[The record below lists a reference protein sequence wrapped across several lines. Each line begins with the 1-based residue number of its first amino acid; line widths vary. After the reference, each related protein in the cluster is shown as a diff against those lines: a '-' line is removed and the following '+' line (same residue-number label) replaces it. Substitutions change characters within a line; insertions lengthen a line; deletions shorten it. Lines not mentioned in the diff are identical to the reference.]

1 MPFSFALSECEI
13 CTKKAADWEN
23 VWSSWNVALLP
34 STAVPGKHRQ
44 INEQTWPR
52 AQRGGREV
60 YFCLRM
66 VKSKSGTIL
75 GFNWEGI
82 GEPRKRGMECEDSRS
97 DGEVSDS
104 QAAIIVH
111 LVEEESHTV
120 GCPEQQTP
128 LGRSDFLMFILIFKR
143 KLNQDGA
150 EEASI
155 QKVLWQ
161 KSLADKTVFFI
172 LKCTCVRH

>member
-1 MPFSFALSECEI
+1 
-13 CTKKAADWEN
+13 
-23 VWSSWNVALLP
+23 
-34 STAVPGKHRQ
+34 
-44 INEQTWPR
+44 
-52 AQRGGREV
+52 
-60 YFCLRM
+60 
-66 VKSKSGTIL
+66 
-75 GFNWEGI
+75 
-82 GEPRKRGMECEDSRS
+82 MECEDSRS

-120 GCPEQQTP
+120 DCPEQQTP